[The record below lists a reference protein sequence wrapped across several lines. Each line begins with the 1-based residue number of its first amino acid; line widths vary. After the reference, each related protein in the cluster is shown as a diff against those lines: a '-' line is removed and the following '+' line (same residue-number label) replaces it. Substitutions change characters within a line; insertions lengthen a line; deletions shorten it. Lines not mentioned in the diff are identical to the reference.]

1 MAEVRNKYDIVLV
14 GLANERNIIS
24 QILKVIRNFVTE
36 RLLVV
41 VFVFVDADLI
51 EAKSIPQKF
60 FKLLDV

>member
-14 GLANERNIIS
+14 GLANERYIFY
-24 QILKVIRNFVTE
+24 QILKVTRNFVIE

>member
-1 MAEVRNKYDIVLV
+1 MAEVRNKYNIVLV
-14 GLANERNIIS
+14 GLANKRNIFY
-24 QILKVIRNFVTE
+24 QILKVTRNFVIE